1 MSPQTAARRPS
12 ARGHARR
19 AAGRADVR
27 HHRRLSGPIARPVPS
42 VALPAPSRRGST
54 GAFERLR
61 ALPEHRVVDRL
72 LRSRLW
78 IWVVGVLLGGIVAM
92 QVSLLKLNSGISRA
106 VETTTTL
113 ERQNADLEAA
123 IARLSA
129 PDRIESGASSLGMLM
144 PPAGDVT
151 YLSPG
156 AQDPAKAVR
165 RMQPPSED
173 AAALLANHG
182 IVPGSVVAAAPAPVT
197 PAAATDPAAA
207 TTPTPATTPD
217 PAVTPAPAA
226 TAAPVV
232 TPAPTTVAPPTTTS
246 QTPASGGAVAGQG

>member
-1 MSPQTAARRPS
+1 
-12 ARGHARR
+12 
-19 AAGRADVR
+19 
-27 HHRRLSGPIARPVPS
+27 
-42 VALPAPSRRGST
+42 
-54 GAFERLR
+54 
-61 ALPEHRVVDRL
+61 
-72 LRSRLW
+72 
-78 IWVVGVLLGGIVAM
+78 M

-156 AQDPAKAVR
+156 LQDPAKAVR

-173 AAALLANHG
+173 AAALLANRG
-182 IVPGSVVAAAPAPVT
+182 VVPGSLVAAAPAPVT
-197 PAAATDPAAA
+197 PAAAT
-207 TTPTPATTPD
+207 TPTPAATPVPAATPA

-226 TAAPVV
+226 TGAPVA
-232 TPAPTTVAPPTTTS
+232 TPAPATVPPTTTS